1 MVRTTKIKTPK
12 STVNKGDSVGEM
24 IAITDLKLP
33 DEQPRKFFDDEKL
46 EQLKESVNEYGILE
60 PLIVRPLAEG
70 KYELIAGERRYRA
83 AKAEKLTTVPV
94 IVHDLDDEKAFE
106 LALLENL
113 QRDDLNPIE
122 ETEGLLKLLCQRLDL
137 SQDGLISLLNQAANA
152 DRRGVDLT
160 DNVIR
165 QIEKVDKLF
174 KTVGRLTRESF
185 RSNRLPLLSL
195 PEDVLEY
202 LRGGKLEYTKAKAI
216 AKLDTK
222 AKRKELAEETIKDKL
237 SLREVKQK
245 VSKILQDPKVTA
257 KKRSLKDSFKS
268 LVKTKSSAWNDESK
282 QAKIELLLA
291 ELEGLLL
298 TDTGS

>member
-1 MVRTTKIKTPK
+1 
-12 STVNKGDSVGEM
+12 M
-24 IAITDLKLP
+24 ISIADLKLP
-33 DEQPRKFFDDEKL
+33 NKQPRRFFDNEKL
-46 EQLKESVNEYGILE
+46 DQLQESVHKYGILE
-60 PLIVRPLAEG
+60 PLIVRPLTG
-70 KYELIAGERRYRA
+70 GQYELIAGERRYRA

-94 IVHDLDDEKAFE
+94 IVRDLNDQEAFE

-113 QRDDLNPIE
+113 QRDDLNPID
-122 ETEGLLKLLCQRLDL
+122 ETEGILDLLCQTLGL
-137 SQDGLISLLNQAANA
+137 NQEELISLLNQAANA
-152 DRRGVDLT
+152 DRRGIKLT

-165 QIEKVDKLF
+165 KIETVDRLF

-216 AKLDTK
+216 SKLSTE
-222 AKRKELAEETIKDKL
+222 AKRRSLAEETIKNKL

-245 VSKILQDPKVTA
+245 VSESLRDPKGTA
-257 KKRSLKDSFKS
+257 KKGSLKDSFKA

-282 QAKIELLLA
+282 HSKIEALLT

-298 TDTGS
+298 ADRES